1 MIKCDYSPIEVQN
14 YCRDRKLW
22 PNKIAIRHFD
32 DRIEMDIMLFAS
44 YKYTLPLEVIQ
55 RSFDTQDKVHN
66 YVNEMK
72 SMYPRIDI
80 ANYDYRKGEK

>member
-1 MIKCDYSPIEVQN
+1 MIKYDYSPIEVQN

-22 PNKIAIRHFD
+22 PNKIAIRHFGN
-32 DRIEMDIMLFAS
+32 RIEMDIMLFAS

-55 RSFDTQDKVHN
+55 RSFDTLGEVHN

-80 ANYDYRKGEK
+80 VKYDYRKGEK